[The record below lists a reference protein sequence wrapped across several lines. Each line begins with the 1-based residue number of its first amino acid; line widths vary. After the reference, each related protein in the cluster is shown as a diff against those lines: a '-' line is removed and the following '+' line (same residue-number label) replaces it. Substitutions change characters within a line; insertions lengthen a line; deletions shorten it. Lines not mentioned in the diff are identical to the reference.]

1 MPMLNLPPPR
11 GVEAPPM
18 TAHLIAGLLL
28 GLSFACLVLPA
39 LVALS
44 GPDREEGSVS
54 EGWLQRDK
62 AGRK

>member
-1 MPMLNLPPPR
+1 
-11 GVEAPPM
+11 M

-62 AGRK
+62 EVR

>member
-1 MPMLNLPPPR
+1 
-11 GVEAPPM
+11 M

-28 GLSFACLVLPA
+28 GLSFALIVLPA

-54 EGWLQRDK
+54 EGWMRRDREGK
-62 AGRK
+62 